1 MLASPPNQ
9 IIAMEFSPELPY
21 QKKDILEAMPMASLR
36 KTYVIYKTAFWLK
49 KVRKDPCLCDVEK
62 KSLYRC
68 KAKRMQHMAQKCW
81 SDKGQVQFLMLWIFC
96 TRCIFRIL
104 RNRFEMLILLFSVK
118 YVNFQSSFKQSCD
131 C

>member
-49 KVRKDPCLCDVEK
+49 KVKRILAFVTLRKS
-62 KSLYRC
+62 SLSRC

-96 TRCIFRIL
+96 TRCILQII
-104 RNRFEMLILLFSVK
+104 RNRFETLILLFFSQICQFSVK
-118 YVNFQSSFKQSCD
+118 LLAIM
-131 C
+131 